1 MSPFDSKRSGLH
13 REEEVSSVFTL
24 HSVGRQTFPFIVC
37 LSQTWPTRWGQP
49 SMWRQQQHQQ
59 QAAPSRPPDDD
70 EPTGPS
76 AVDDDLWTVA
86 EHRSESAFSDFADD
100 LQSEFTDVP
109 PEAADWDV
117 RSVAS
122 MRSWISTAPAEHA
135 VDGGGST
142 ASTTGLPVPLAF
154 VPVFL
159 LRGAGSRGS
168 SDDDDARSFASIN
181 TRHGWPRVSP
191 NATMPAERT
200 RPASYRDIL
209 LAEPRQTQPLAE
221 PARRRASNPK
231 QEAAAHAEAVR
242 LVPPVRLLQPN
253 APTPPRLVPVVHG
266 LGGRLELCGRS
277 LRRRRGLNSAE
288 SSHFGRGPLESLPEG
303 AYDDEL
309 YEMDT
314 GWYHG
319 SSHDP

>member
-1 MSPFDSKRSGLH
+1 
-13 REEEVSSVFTL
+13 
-24 HSVGRQTFPFIVC
+24 
-37 LSQTWPTRWGQP
+37 
-49 SMWRQQQHQQ
+49 MWRQQQHQQ

-288 SSHFGRGPLESLPEG
+288 SSHFGRGSLESLPEG

>member
-1 MSPFDSKRSGLH
+1 MSTKAFSQDPKTC
-13 REEEVSSVFTL
+13 VSIAQGSPL
-24 HSVGRQTFPFIVC
+24 PSPRG
-37 LSQTWPTRWGQP
+37 WPDRDRGST
-49 SMWRQQQHQQ
+49 SMWRWSQQQQQ

-70 EPTGPS
+70 EFTGPS

-86 EHRSESAFSDFADD
+86 EHRSESAFSDV
-100 LQSEFTDVP
+100 QSEFTDDVP

-122 MRSWISTAPAEHA
+122 MRSWISTAPAEHV

-142 ASTTGLPVPLAF
+142 ASTTGLPIPLAF
-154 VPVFL
+154 VSLFL

-168 SDDDDARSFASIN
+168 TDDDDARSLASIN

-191 NATMPAERT
+191 NATLPAERT
-200 RPASYRDIL
+200 RPASYKDIL
-209 LAEPRQTQPLAE
+209 LAEPRQAQPLAE

-231 QEAAAHAEAVR
+231 QEAAAHAEAAR
-242 LVPPVRLLQPN
+242 LVPPVRLLHPN

-277 LRRRRGLNSAE
+277 LRRRRGLNRAE
-288 SSHFGRGPLESLPEG
+288 CTHFGRGGSLESLPEG

-309 YEMDT
+309 YEVDT
-314 GWYHG
+314 MSGV
-319 SSHDP
+319 SS